1 MKTEKLNRFLKSP
14 LNIVYIVVILLTLL
28 YHLGYQL
35 GKFWYY
41 FTH

>member
-1 MKTEKLNRFLKSP
+1 MKTEKLNKFLKSP

-28 YHLGYQL
+28 YNFGYQL